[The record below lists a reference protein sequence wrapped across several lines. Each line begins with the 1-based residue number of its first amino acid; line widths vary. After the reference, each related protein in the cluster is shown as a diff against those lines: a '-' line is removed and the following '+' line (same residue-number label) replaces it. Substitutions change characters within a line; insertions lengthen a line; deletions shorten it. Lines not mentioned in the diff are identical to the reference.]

1 MCGVFIVVSKKNQLD
16 IEKCRLCLDSLD
28 HRGPDY
34 KFDLVFNNKKIF
46 MGQTI
51 LSITGKPQVNLNS
64 YHCSNSGRYNIVF
77 NGEIYNYKKLQSEYL
92 RSKHFFTQSDTEVLV
107 NLFDYLNPKKIAK
120 LLRGMYAF
128 GCYDKQK
135 NFLYI
140 FRDLI
145 GEKILYKFE
154 DDQSI
159 IFSSEIK
166 PILSYIQKF
175 KVDMQKL
182 YEYFFSRHLLTN
194 TRSTFQKITPVVV
207 GSAFKIDI
215 NKFRTEQIFQEQ
227 IHNLVDKNLFNELNS
242 MKENEILD
250 EFNKKCLSSA
260 RTILPEVNFSSV
272 VSGGVDSSMASWYMQ
287 EASDEKDINFVTLKF
302 GLKDEASRNIEQFSK
317 YFQKPILS
325 KEVVI
330 EEFAKE
336 MTKFYE
342 KYSIIAS
349 THSFISQIVLSGF
362 VKSLGNKVLIGGDG
376 ADELF
381 GGYDYYKN
389 FHKITKIPRFNPSP
403 YSGYTDLS
411 IKFDDF
417 DNENFFRR
425 KAEEWEEVLEIYKHI
440 KDDKGRTLQSIL
452 LLDSSRELETV
463 GLRSADLMSMTNSV
477 ESRSFFVTREMIEFA
492 VNLPIR
498 YKIDLNSN
506 NKNFVTK
513 PILKKNFI
521 KIFEENLLFDK
532 QGYSGFPNEA
542 ASLILKNNVS
552 SFTTKF
558 KPIFDPENKTHA
570 MDWKFFNTELFLR
583 SLKTI
588 KI

>member
-215 NKFRTEQIFQEQ
+215 NKFRTEQIFQ
-227 IHNLVDKNLFNELNS
+227 
-242 MKENEILD
+242 
-250 EFNKKCLSSA
+250 
-260 RTILPEVNFSSV
+260 
-272 VSGGVDSSMASWYMQ
+272 
-287 EASDEKDINFVTLKF
+287 DI
-302 GLKDEASRNIEQFSK
+302 
-317 YFQKPILS
+317 Y
-325 KEVVI
+325 
-330 EEFAKE
+330 
-336 MTKFYE
+336 
-342 KYSIIAS
+342 
-349 THSFISQIVLSGF
+349 
-362 VKSLGNKVLIGGDG
+362 
-376 ADELF
+376 
-381 GGYDYYKN
+381 
-389 FHKITKIPRFNPSP
+389 
-403 YSGYTDLS
+403 
-411 IKFDDF
+411 
-417 DNENFFRR
+417 
-425 KAEEWEEVLEIYKHI
+425 
-440 KDDKGRTLQSIL
+440 
-452 LLDSSRELETV
+452 
-463 GLRSADLMSMTNSV
+463 
-477 ESRSFFVTREMIEFA
+477 
-492 VNLPIR
+492 
-498 YKIDLNSN
+498 
-506 NKNFVTK
+506 
-513 PILKKNFI
+513 
-521 KIFEENLLFDK
+521 
-532 QGYSGFPNEA
+532 
-542 ASLILKNNVS
+542 
-552 SFTTKF
+552 
-558 KPIFDPENKTHA
+558 
-570 MDWKFFNTELFLR
+570 
-583 SLKTI
+583 
-588 KI
+588 